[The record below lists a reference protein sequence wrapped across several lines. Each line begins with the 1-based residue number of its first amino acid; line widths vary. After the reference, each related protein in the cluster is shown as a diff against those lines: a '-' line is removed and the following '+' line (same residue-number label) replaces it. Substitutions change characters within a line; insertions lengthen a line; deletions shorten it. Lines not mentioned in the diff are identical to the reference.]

1 MVLKI
6 DPRFPLVWRSPS
18 SLQLG
23 VVSPAVVLHEVSTA
37 DELMLSA
44 LLAGVSKPG
53 LTMIARGA
61 GVDDSAAAMLL
72 DAVAP
77 ALEKTT
83 PAPAHAVTLVGSG
96 LTAARIAATLT
107 DEGVRVTVAKDADDA
122 AAAGGDLAV
131 AVGHYVLAPDLHGL
145 WLRRDVPH
153 LPVVLS
159 DTSTSIGPVIEPGV
173 GPCLYCLQRYRTDA
187 DPAWPAL
194 SAQLWGRRSGIETTL
209 VAGEIAAAA
218 SRAALARLDAGH
230 AASAH
235 SSTEIDARSG
245 ASTTRLWTPHPACGC
260 TGVSAAGA
268 GVAEVSAA
276 ARRES
281 GSPDAGRGGSRRSSF
296 PSPPTTDSAF
306 AEPA

>member
-1 MVLKI
+1 MVLRI
-6 DPRFPLVWRSPS
+6 DPRYPLVWRSPS

-23 VVSPAVVLHEVSTA
+23 VASPVVVLHEVSPA

-53 LTMIARGA
+53 LAMIARG
-61 GVDDSAAAMLL
+61 GGMDDDAAAAVLK
-72 DAVAP
+72 AVAP
-77 ALEKTT
+77 ALET
-83 PAPAHAVTLVGSG
+83 PPSPRSHAVTLVGSG
-96 LTAARIAATLT
+96 LTANRIAATLAE
-107 DEGVRVTVAKDADDA
+107 EGVRVTVANDIEAAIDATC
-122 AAAGGDLAV
+122 DLAI
-131 AVGHYVLAPDLHGL
+131 AVGHYVLAPELHGL

-159 DTSTSIGPVIEPGV
+159 DTSTTIGPLIEPGA

-194 SAQLWGRRSGIETTL
+194 SAQLWGRRSAIETTL
-209 VAGEIAAAA
+209 VASEIAAVA
-218 SRAALARLDAGH
+218 SRAALARLEAGH

-235 SSTEIDARSG
+235 SSTEISVRSG
-245 ASTTRLWTPHPACGC
+245 QSTTRIWAAHPDCGC
-260 TGVSAAGA
+260 TG
-268 GVAEVSAA
+268 VSAA

-281 GSPDAGRGGSRRSSF
+281 GSPDADRGGSRPSSF
-296 PSPPTTDSAF
+296 PLPPTTGSVF

>member
-1 MVLKI
+1 MVLRI
-6 DPRFPLVWRSPS
+6 DPRYPLVWRSPT

-23 VVSPAVVLHEVSTA
+23 VSSPVVVLHEVSEA

-53 LTMIARGA
+53 LTMIARGG
-61 GVDDSAAAMLL
+61 GVDDSAAAALL

-77 ALEKTT
+77 ALET
-83 PAPAHAVTLVGSG
+83 PTPPRSYAVTLVGSG
-96 LTAARIAATLT
+96 PTADRIGATLAE
-107 DEGVRVTVAKDADDA
+107 EGVRVSTANDADAA
-122 AAAGGDLAV
+122 AAAGGDLAI
-131 AVGHYVLAPDLHGL
+131 AVGHYVLAPELHGL

-159 DTSTSIGPVIEPGV
+159 DTSSTVGPMVEPGT

-194 SAQLWGRRSGIETTL
+194 SAQLWGKRSGIESTL
-209 VAGEIAAAA
+209 VASEIAAVA
-218 SRAALARLDAGH
+218 SRAAIARLDAGH

-235 SSTEIDARSG
+235 FSTEISVGSG
-245 ASTTRLWTPHPACGC
+245 QSTTRPWLPHPECGC
-260 TGVSAAGA
+260 TGVSAA
-268 GVAEVSAA
+268 V
-276 ARRES
+276 RPES
-281 GSPDAGRGGSRRSSF
+281 GSPGAGRGGTRRSSF
-296 PSPPTTDSAF
+296 PSRPTTGSAF